1 MEVIKMTTKMMK
13 KALPALLSL
22 SLILSPA
29 TAFAAT
35 ADFGAG
41 GASTDTDLT
50 LEDMLT
56 YAIQDEYLAKAEYE
70 AILAEFDV
78 TRPFTNIL
86 KAEIQH
92 ISALVPLFNTYS
104 FILPADTA
112 KDHVILPDTLQ
123 EIYSI
128 GVEAEIANIA
138 MYEKF
143 LAQPNLPED
152 VKTVFTA
159 LMNASENHLA
169 AFERAGDRPG
179 TGLGNTAGNRVQST
193 SDAQA
198 GNGFK
203 GNSEQVNQNQ
213 KGNGNTNRSVAVPGN
228 RGPNGT
234 GLGTGLQDGS
244 CLE

>member
-1 MEVIKMTTKMMK
+1 MTTKMMK
-13 KALPALLSL
+13 KTLPALLSL

-29 TAFAAT
+29 SAFAAS

-41 GASTDTDLT
+41 GASVDADLT
-50 LEDMLT
+50 LEDMLI

-78 TRPFTNIL
+78 NRPFTNIL
-86 KAEIQH
+86 KAENQH

-123 EIYSI
+123 EIYNI

-169 AFERAGDRPG
+169 AFERAGDRTGPG
-179 TGLGNTAGNRVQST
+179 LDISTVNRAHTANGI
-193 SDAQA
+193 QA

-203 GNSEQVNQNQ
+203 G
-213 KGNGNTNRSVAVPGN
+213 GNTEQGTQGQNGSSTTDKSKAGLGN
-228 RGPNGT
+228 RGPNGA